1 MRSKLFWGILVSS
14 IFLCMLFAT
23 SKGVKAEDKTIK
35 VGVMAC
41 LTGWGAEMGVPMR
54 DGIKI
59 YFDEANAAG
68 KFGSYK
74 VQLVVEDDEGKAS
87 KGPIVARKLADVEKC
102 PVVLGSTSSAVT
114 TSLVAIQDELK
125 TPFIVPVPQA
135 PSITRPPKYWFFRT
149 TSDNVD
155 DFHLIMKYIQKKGYK
170 KPALFYHPTA
180 YGLEFK
186 DMAEPAFKDA
196 GIPFVAEETHPPQP
210 INLLPQ
216 ALNLKKA
223 NADCVLSW
231 SVGQP
236 TALLA
241 TAIRNQLNWDVPI
254 IGGRGLAFPILIEQ
268 GKEAAEGIVLTDA
281 VQFDKPATKEFISK
295 YEKVVGGRAY
305 GGISFAA
312 CGYDAAYVLGTV
324 LEDLTKKGKEITPQS
339 IRDGIESV
347 KKLTSLAAG
356 AEGSFYSFGPDNHQ
370 GASPDWPILNVVHG
384 GKYVNL
390 KW

>member
-1 MRSKLFWGILVSS
+1 MAFVTNRD
-14 IFLCMLFAT
+14 
-23 SKGVKAEDKTIK
+23 VKAQEKTIK
-35 VGVMAC
+35 VGVMCC

-54 DGIKI
+54 DGIKV

-74 VQLVVEDDEGKAS
+74 VDLIIEDDEGKAS
-87 KGPIVARKLADVEKC
+87 KGPIVARKLANVEKC
-102 PVVLGSTSSAVT
+102 PVILGSTSSAVT
-114 TSLVAIQDELK
+114 TSLVAIQDELQ

-135 PSITRPPKYWFFRT
+135 PSITRPPKHWFFRT

-155 DFHLIMKYIQKKGYK
+155 DFHLILKYIQKMGYK

-186 DMAEPAFKDA
+186 DMSEPAFKKA
-196 GIPFVAEETHPPQP
+196 GIPFVASETHPTQP

-223 NADCVLSW
+223 HADVVLAW
-231 SVGQP
+231 SIGQP

-241 TAIRNQLNWDVPI
+241 TAIRKQLNWDVPI

-281 VQFDKPATKEFISK
+281 VQFDKPATTEFISK
-295 YEKVVGGRAY
+295 YEKKIGGKAY

-312 CGYDAAYVLGTV
+312 CGHDAAYLLGTV
-324 LEDLTKKGKEITPQS
+324 LEGLTKEGKEITTQS
-339 IRDGIESV
+339 VRDGIESV
-347 KKLTSLAAG
+347 KKLPSLAAG
-356 AEGSFYSFGPDNHQ
+356 AEGSFYSFGPDKHQ
-370 GASPDWPILNVVHG
+370 GASPDWPILNVVEK